1 MPAAVGTGEAA
12 ASPPPRGADPA
23 STQGPRTFAAFGL
36 VGDCGGPDLG
46 RTQAGRGGK
55 CAGGQCET
63 TRRAAPT
70 PRRLLPASTPPSPRR
85 RTGVGVPVHTALSS
99 GFTSGRVWAA
109 FKLQRQALLRE
120 PSSGGFQCVPRRH
133 PGWGPSC
140 LPRRSHDAESLC
152 RPGGEGL
159 LTAPFTGPASEART
173 LTPPGRQMRRQS
185 AGRTR
190 CTWWGGR
197 GRGRRRVAS
206 AESSP
211 PWVRDWGIPGQ
222 EEGRKGLPTC
232 WAAATGRGLRQA
244 GNLTLWWPRPQRHE
258 AAATFW

>member
-1 MPAAVGTGEAA
+1 MCRRPVRDDAEGGPHPAP
-12 ASPPPRGADPA
+12 ASPC
-23 STQGPRTFAAFGL
+23 Q
-36 VGDCGGPDLG
+36 
-46 RTQAGRGGK
+46 QH
-55 CAGGQCET
+55 
-63 TRRAAPT
+63 
-70 PRRLLPASTPPSPRR
+70 PPSPRR
-85 RTGVGVPVHTALSS
+85 RTGVGVPGHAALSS

-120 PSSGGFQCVPRRH
+120 PSSGGFQCVPRRR

-185 AGRTR
+185 TGRTR

-197 GRGRRRVAS
+197 GRGRRRVGPVAS

-222 EEGRKGLPTC
+222 EEGRKGLPTY